1 MGEHRLTVLVL
12 FEPKEEHLWKGNCS
26 PHSGL
31 FTPCLGNICFPSH
44 GVRGVAQLTPL
55 QLQLL
60 SPYLAEGFAWASHKL
75 SVTFE
80 VGSSSSACK
89 NVSTLLLLPVDMD
102 FSYKHTVW
110 GADLAHPGTLL
121 CTQTRVFPCVVR
133 WHLLRSWPTTSVFH
147 FHVYFG
153 HPKSTTPCCW

>member
-1 MGEHRLTVLVL
+1 MGEHRLTALVL

-31 FTPCLGNICFPSH
+31 FTPCLSNICFPSH
-44 GVRGVAQLTPL
+44 AVGGVAQLTPL

-121 CTQTRVFPCVVR
+121 CTQTRVFPYVVR